1 MSAAP
6 VPTASPAAPTSRARP
21 EPLVAL
27 AILAAAL
34 LILPIAAV
42 GVYAF
47 APGQGTWA
55 HLAATVLPS
64 YVGYTLALVAMVG
77 IGVVVIGV
85 PAAWIVAM
93 CEFPGRRLFEWALI
107 LPLAAPS
114 YVAAYAY
121 TDFFQPSGTA
131 QAALRAFT
139 GWTVGD
145 YWFPDIRSLPGAAA
159 MFVAVLYPYVY
170 LLARA
175 SFLEQSSGPIEAA
188 RALGCSAWM
197 AFARVAVPLARP
209 AIVAGAALAL
219 METLADFGTVA
230 YFGVPTF
237 TVGIYRAWFSMNDPV
252 AASQLSLALLM
263 FVIVLIAAERRSRGQ
278 ARYFQT
284 AGRSKPLPR
293 YALRGS
299 RAGLAMLACALP
311 LLFGF
316 VGPGA
321 ILVGLTLGSG
331 GAGLDNRF
339 WSFAVN
345 TLSLAI
351 VTATLAVAVSL
362 LLAYAHRLHPGRITG
377 GAVRLAGM
385 GYAMPGSVIAVGA
398 LIPLG
403 AFDNAVDSWMRATFG
418 VSTGLILTGTIVALV
433 FAYLVRFLA
442 VSLQTVEA
450 SLAKITPSMDG
461 AARTLG
467 ADPGRVLA
475 RVHAP
480 LLRPSLFAALLIVF
494 VDVPRSC
501 RRRSYCVRSTSIR
514 SRSMPTTSPP
524 TKDWR
529 KPPPP
534 RSASSRLGCCR
545 SSCSPARRPESAPRR
560 TSRSPERD
568 GRAVA
573 ATYIRRGRRLF
584 ARSLDSGRA
593 HGRRVRRP

>member
-1 MSAAP
+1 MPGLFPDNAARMS
-6 VPTASPAAPTSRARP
+6 VSPATSPVASASRSRARP
-21 EPLVAL
+21 SPLVVL
-27 AILAAAL
+27 AVLVGGL

-42 GVYAF
+42 ALYAF
-47 APGQGTWA
+47 APGQGAWA
-55 HLAATVLPS
+55 HLADTVLPS
-64 YVGYTLALVAMVG
+64 YVGNTLALVAMVG
-77 IGVVVIGV
+77 VGVVIVGV

-93 CEFPGRRLFEWALI
+93 CEFPGRRIFEWALV

-121 TDFFQPSGTA
+121 TDFFQPAGPV
-131 QAALRAFT
+131 QGALRALT
-139 GWTVGD
+139 GWSVGD
-145 YWFPDIRSLPGAAA
+145 YWFPDIRSLLGAAA

-175 SFLEQSSGPIEAA
+175 AFLEQSAGPIEAA
-188 RALGCSAWM
+188 RALGCNAWE
-197 AFARVAVPLARP
+197 AFVRVAVPLARP

-252 AASQLSLALLM
+252 AAAQLSLALLA
-263 FVIVLIAAERRSRGQ
+263 FVVVLIAAERRNRGQ

-293 YALRGS
+293 YVLGGTRAAL
-299 RAGLAMLACALP
+299 AILACALP

-316 VGPGA
+316 ALPAA
-321 ILVGLTLGSG
+321 ILAGLTFAGDGMNLGARF
-331 GAGLDNRF
+331 AGL
-339 WSFAVN
+339 AAN
-345 TLSLAI
+345 TLTLAA
-351 VTATLAVAVSL
+351 VTAVLALAVAL
-362 LLAYAHRLHPGRITG
+362 LLAYAQRLNPGPVSFGTG
-377 GAVRLAGM
+377 RLAGM
-385 GYAMPGSVIAVGA
+385 GYAMPGSVIAVGV

-418 VSTGLILTGTIVALV
+418 ISTGLILTGTIVALV

-467 ADPGRVLA
+467 ARPGRVLA
-475 RVHAP
+475 RGHLP

-494 VDVPRSC
+494 VDVTKELPATLLLRPFNFDTLAVQAHNLAADERLAEAAAASLGIVLVGLLPIVMLA
-501 RRRSYCVRSTSIR
+501 RAAARDRSTGNGKE
-514 SRSMPTTSPP
+514 TS
-524 TKDWR
+524 
-529 KPPPP
+529 
-534 RSASSRLGCCR
+534 L
-545 SSCSPARRPESAPRR
+545 
-560 TSRSPERD
+560 
-568 GRAVA
+568 
-573 ATYIRRGRRLF
+573 
-584 ARSLDSGRA
+584 
-593 HGRRVRRP
+593 

>member
-1 MSAAP
+1 MSAVPAP
-6 VPTASPAAPTSRARP
+6 TVSPAAPMSRARP
-21 EPLVAL
+21 SPLVVL
-27 AILAAAL
+27 AILAGAL

-42 GVYAF
+42 AVYAF

-55 HLAATVLPS
+55 HLVATVLPS
-64 YVGYTLALVAMVG
+64 YVGNTLALVATVG
-77 IGVVVIGV
+77 IGVVAVGV

-93 CEFPGRRLFEWALI
+93 CEFPGRRIFEWALV

-121 TDFFQPSGTA
+121 TDFFQPAGPIQT
-131 QAALRAFT
+131 ALRALT

-175 SFLEQSSGPIEAA
+175 AFLEQSSGPIEAA
-188 RALGCSAWM
+188 RALGCNAWQ

-252 AASQLSLALLM
+252 AAAQLSLALLA

-284 AGRSKPLPR
+284 AGRAKPLPR
-293 YALRGS
+293 YMLRGT
-299 RAGLAMLACALP
+299 RASLAVLACALP

-316 VGPGA
+316 VLPTS
-321 ILVGLTLGSG
+321 ILAGLTFAGGGIGLGSRLIG
-331 GAGLDNRF
+331 
-339 WSFAVN
+339 FAAN
-345 TLSLAI
+345 TL
-351 VTATLAVAVSL
+351 TLAMVAAVLALLVAL
-362 LLAYAHRLHPGRITG
+362 LLAYAQRLHPGRLTG
-377 GAVRLAGM
+377 GTARLAGM
-385 GYAMPGSVIAVGA
+385 GYAMPGSVIAVGV

-403 AFDNAVDSWMRATFG
+403 AFDNTVDSWMRSIFG
-418 VSTGLILTGTIVALV
+418 ISTGLLLTGTIVALV

-450 SLAKITPSMDG
+450 SLAKITPNMDG

-467 ADPGRVLA
+467 ARPGRVLA
-475 RVHAP
+475 RIHVP

-494 VDVPRSC
+494 VDV
-501 RRRSYCVRSTSIR
+501 
-514 SRSMPTTSPP
+514 
-524 TKDWR
+524 TKELPATLLLRPFNFDTLAVQAYNLAADER
-529 KPPPP
+529 LAEAAAASLGIVAAGLLPIIMLA
-534 RSASSRLGCCR
+534 RAAASSRAG
-545 SSCSPARRPESAPRR
+545 AR
-560 TSRSPERD
+560 
-568 GRAVA
+568 A
-573 ATYIRRGRRLF
+573 AL
-584 ARSLDSGRA
+584 
-593 HGRRVRRP
+593 P

>member
-1 MSAAP
+1 MSAVPASSVSSAAP
-6 VPTASPAAPTSRARP
+6 LSHPRP
-21 EPLVAL
+21 SPLVVL
-27 AILAAAL
+27 AILAGAL

-42 GVYAF
+42 AVYAF
-47 APGQGTWA
+47 APGQGTWT

-64 YVGYTLALVAMVG
+64 YVGNTLALVASVG
-77 IGVVVIGV
+77 VGVVMVGV

-93 CEFPGRRLFEWALI
+93 CEFPGRRFLEWALI

-114 YVAAYAY
+114 YVVAYAY
-121 TDFFQPSGTA
+121 TDFFQPAGPVQT
-131 QAALRAFT
+131 ALRALT

-175 SFLEQSSGPIEAA
+175 AFLEQSAGPIEAA
-188 RALGCSAWM
+188 RALGCNAWQ

-252 AASQLSLALLM
+252 AASQLSLALLA
-263 FVIVLIAAERRSRGQ
+263 FVVVLIAAERRSRGQ

-284 AGRSKPLPR
+284 AGRSKPLPH
-293 YALRGS
+293 YPLRGA
-299 RAGLAMLACALP
+299 RAGLAVLACALP
-311 LLFGF
+311 LLVGF
-316 VGPGA
+316 VLPATILAGLTFGGGGLELGSR
-321 ILVGLTLGSG
+321 LVG
-331 GAGLDNRF
+331 
-339 WSFAVN
+339 FAAN
-345 TLSLAI
+345 TLTLAI
-351 VTATLAVAVSL
+351 VAAVLALLVAL
-362 LLAYAHRLHPGRITG
+362 LLAYAQRLHPGRLTG
-377 GAVRLAGM
+377 GTARLAGM
-385 GYAMPGSVIAVGA
+385 GYAMPGSVIAVGV

-403 AFDNAVDSWMRATFG
+403 VFDNAVDSWMRAMFG
-418 VSTGLILTGTIVALV
+418 VSTGLLLTGTIVALV

-467 ADPGRVLA
+467 ARPGRVLA
-475 RVHAP
+475 RVHVP

-494 VDVPRSC
+494 VDV
-501 RRRSYCVRSTSIR
+501 
-514 SRSMPTTSPP
+514 
-524 TKDWR
+524 TKELPATLLLRPFNFDTLAVHAYNLAADER
-529 KPPPP
+529 LAEAAA
-534 RSASSRLGCCR
+534 ASLGIVAAGLL
-545 SSCSPARRPESAPRR
+545 PIIVLARAAASG
-560 TSRSPERD
+560 RD
-568 GRAVA
+568 GAKA
-573 ATYIRRGRRLF
+573 AL
-584 ARSLDSGRA
+584 
-593 HGRRVRRP
+593 P